1 MYAVIQS
8 GGKQYRVAPGDVLD
22 VELLAETG
30 EAGSPVR
37 FDQVLM
43 VSGDGDDGLKIGS
56 PVLSGAAVTASFV
69 GAVRGPKIRVFKT
82 KKRIQWRR
90 TQGHRQNLHR
100 VRIDGIE
107 LPR

>member
-22 VELLAETG
+22 LELLPETG
-30 EAGSPVR
+30 EAGSSVR

-100 VRIDGIE
+100 VRIEGIE